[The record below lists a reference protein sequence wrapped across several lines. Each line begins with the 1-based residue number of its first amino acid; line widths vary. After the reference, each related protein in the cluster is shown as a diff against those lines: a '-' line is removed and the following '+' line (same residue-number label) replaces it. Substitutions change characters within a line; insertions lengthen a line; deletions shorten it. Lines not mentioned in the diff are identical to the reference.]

1 MSCPPRCF
9 ALLSLQQPCDGLVSV
24 PPENISNYL
33 FFSLYILCGKQ
44 SKRVFLI
51 SRLATS
57 AGVHEF
63 PSLALRGAPALLR
76 ARAASKCPNCAARWR
91 GVALTPVLRRGLAP
105 SERRYLGKKRIY
117 CAVDGPR
124 KESIVVAKIIIAGP
138 QLDWF

>member
-1 MSCPPRCF
+1 MGSN
-9 ALLSLQQPCDGLVSV
+9 QSV
-24 PPENISNYL
+24 
-33 FFSLYILCGKQ
+33 F
-44 SKRVFLI
+44 FLI

-124 KESIVVAKIIIAGP
+124 KESIVMGKIIIAGP